1 MLHHLADSP
10 QWIKIDQDYSK
21 FGEEARNLQL
31 ALSPDGMNPHGI
43 QSNSH
48 ITRLVILVI
57 YNLPPLLCMNRK
69 YMMLSMLISGPK
81 QPRNDIDVYLA
92 PLIKDLKQMW
102 DTSVEVYAGYKENF
116 TLRAMLFGT
125 INDFSTYGIMSGYNI
140 KGKCACPLCEE
151 STYWMQL
158 EHCTKN
164 VFQGHRT
171 FIPLTHCYRL
181 LSKAFNGNIEECRAL
196 MPLIRYNLLE
206 NIQNLSNNFGKSCK

>member
-1 MLHHLADSP
+1 
-10 QWIKIDQDYSK
+10 
-21 FGEEARNLQL
+21 
-31 ALSPDGMNPHGI
+31 MNPSSPGI
-43 QSNSH
+43 ADVAYYVDILANRGPFTSDQTLLTDAETASQVKQNARDPYLWASQFADAMIKMGQISV
-48 ITRLVILVI
+48 ITG
-57 YNLPPLLCMNRK
+57 N
-69 YMMLSMLISGPK
+69 
-81 QPRNDIDVYLA
+81 
-92 PLIKDLKQMW
+92 
-102 DTSVEVYAGYKENF
+102 AGEIRTNC
-116 TLRAMLFGT
+116 RAMLFGT